1 MKDRLWRYD
10 LAVFIAGVAL
20 PALVAVAMLIWS

>member
-1 MKDRLWRYD
+1 MIAFTIYFAAF

-20 PALVAVAMLIWS
+20 GSYWQKWGF